1 MRALRV
7 YERRGL
13 LKPGR
18 SATGWRLYGPSE
30 LQRLNIIVTLK
41 ALGMTLAQIRSLLK
55 TSPPPLASVLEMQ
68 LRACR
73 AKRDEADR
81 AIEFVQA
88 ALATIE
94 SGRPLALEELCN
106 LTRSMEMG
114 NHRAIARELIN
125 EEISPDEERAPTSSW
140 GLSSEPMIM
149 HKAQTTFKFCDHT
162 LNVVRIVN

>member
-1 MRALRV
+1 MPKPKSNDSLGAAECARRTGLTVRALRV

-18 SATGWRLYGPSE
+18 SGKGWRLYGPSE
-30 LQRLNIIVTLK
+30 LQRLNVIVTLK
-41 ALGMTLAQIRSLLK
+41 AFGMTLAQIRSLLK
-55 TSPPPLASVLEMQ
+55 SNPPPLASVLEMQ

-81 AIEFVQA
+81 ALEFVQA
-88 ALATIE
+88 ALATME

-114 NHRAIARELIN
+114 KHRAIVRELIN
-125 EEISPDEERAPTSSW
+125 EQTLPTRR
-140 GLSSEPMIM
+140 GPI
-149 HKAQTTFKFCDHT
+149 
-162 LNVVRIVN
+162 